1 MEAHKLQPHFIESFF
16 IEAFQSV
23 GGKIRAREKGRYEI
37 TSVPFAVRNRDM
49 QIGFGEPVL
58 SRYERVCFDKPYC
71 NIQGQ
76 VPATLIAPG
85 HPLLEATIDLVRE
98 RNMDVLKRGAV
109 FVDDTDAGTDARLL
123 FYIEDSVQDGVI
135 LPNGSKRVISK
146 HIHFV
151 EIKEDGTA
159 VNAGYAPYLDYR
171 AANNVEAA
179 AVRAFLNSQSW
190 LSSNVEDIAI
200 DYAINKIIP
209 AHVKEVRERKI
220 KLINKTIKAV
230 KERLTAEIQ
239 YWDFRAADLKT
250 KESAGKTNAKLNSQM
265 ASRRAEELEFACEN
279 ALQSWKQRNSFPRR
293 HPWWS
298 AEQ

>member
-1 MEAHKLQPHFIESFF
+1 MDVHRVMAIREDMERMEAHKLQPHFIESFF

-109 FVDDTDAGTDARLL
+109 FVDDTDSGTDARLL

-135 LPNGSKRVISK
+135 LPNGSCLLY
-146 HIHFV
+146 
-151 EIKEDGTA
+151 T
-159 VNAGYAPYLDYR
+159 
-171 AANNVEAA
+171 
-179 AVRAFLNSQSW
+179 
-190 LSSNVEDIAI
+190 
-200 DYAINKIIP
+200 
-209 AHVKEVRERKI
+209 
-220 KLINKTIKAV
+220 
-230 KERLTAEIQ
+230 
-239 YWDFRAADLKT
+239 
-250 KESAGKTNAKLNSQM
+250 
-265 ASRRAEELEFACEN
+265 SRCV
-279 ALQSWKQRNSFPRR
+279 
-293 HPWWS
+293 
-298 AEQ
+298 